1 MTTTATTGTNTS
13 GGASALPA
21 IGGTSSSTLSDW
33 AGPYV
38 TTMLGQA
45 QAVANQPYQT
55 YQGPLTAGASDVQQN
70 LFSGIGGLTLP
81 QNYGASMSNTGAY
94 APPNTNVP
102 TQVQSVSQAANG
114 TQNTTPNL
122 NNFGASGD
130 QNSLINQYMNPYLQ
144 ASLTPQLNMLTQQAQ
159 TNEQNDLGKLTS
171 QGAYGGSRQA
181 VLQGMDQNALL
192 ANQANMIGQGYN
204 TAYNNALGQFNTEQ
218 TQGQNLASTMA
229 NIGGQQQALNQAGVT
244 ADYNEFL
251 NQRQYPQQ
259 QLQFE
264 QSMLQ
269 GLPISTVSNAV
280 QPQTGLSSLAST
292 IGGLGSL
299 LTGPTGLTS
308 IINSLNQLGVTS
320 SGTTTGASSGTTGK

>member
-81 QNYGASMSNTGAY
+81 QNYGASMSNAGAY
-94 APPNTNVP
+94 TPPNTNVP

-204 TAYNNALGQFNTEQ
+204 TAYNNALGQFNAEQQQGNQLANTMNTIGQ
-218 TQGQNLASTMA
+218 TQQG
-229 NIGGQQQALNQAGVT
+229 INQAGVT

-251 NQRQYPQQ
+251 NQRDYPMK

-269 GLPISTVSNAV
+269 GLPTSTVTNTPTQATGI
-280 QPQTGLSSLAST
+280 QGLSSAV
-292 IGGLGSL
+292 GGLGTLATNLS
-299 LTGPTGLTS
+299 
-308 IINSLNQLGVTS
+308 NLGIKL
-320 SGTTTGASSGTTGK
+320 GT

>member
-55 YQGPLTAGASDVQQN
+55 YQGPLTAGASDIQQN

-81 QNYGASMSNTGAY
+81 QNYGASMSNAGAY
-94 APPNTNVP
+94 TPPNTNVP

-218 TQGQNLASTMA
+218 QQGNQLANTMNTIGQTQQG
-229 NIGGQQQALNQAGVT
+229 INQAGVT

-251 NQRQYPQQ
+251 NQRQYPMT

-269 GLPISTVSNAV
+269 GLPTSTVTNTPTQATGI
-280 QPQTGLSSLAST
+280 QGLSSAV
-292 IGGLGSL
+292 GGLGTLATNLSNL
-299 LTGPTGLTS
+299 GIKLT
-308 IINSLNQLGVTS
+308 
-320 SGTTTGASSGTTGK
+320 

>member
-55 YQGPLTAGASDVQQN
+55 YQGPLTAGASNVQQN

-81 QNYGASMSNTGAY
+81 QNYGASMSNAGAY
-94 APPNTNVP
+94 TPPNTNVP

-122 NNFGASGD
+122 NNFGANGD

-144 ASLTPQLNMLTQQAQ
+144 ASLTPQLNMLRQQAQ

-192 ANQANMIGQGYN
+192 GQQANMIGQGYN
-204 TAYNNALGQFNTEQ
+204 TAYNNALGQFNAEQQQGNQLANTMNTIGQ
-218 TQGQNLASTMA
+218 TQQG
-229 NIGGQQQALNQAGVT
+229 INQAGVT

-251 NQRQYPQQ
+251 NQRDYPMK

-269 GLPISTVSNAV
+269 GLPTSTVTNTPTQATGI
-280 QPQTGLSSLAST
+280 QGLSSAV
-292 IGGLGSL
+292 GGLGTLATNLS
-299 LTGPTGLTS
+299 
-308 IINSLNQLGVTS
+308 NLGIKL
-320 SGTTTGASSGTTGK
+320 GN

>member
-1 MTTTATTGTNTS
+1 MTTTS
-13 GGASALPA
+13 SSIPSA
-21 IGGTSSSTLSDW
+21 GTSAVSTLSDW

-38 TTMLGQA
+38 TNMLGNA
-45 QAVANQPYQT
+45 AAVANQPYQT
-55 YQGPLTAGASDVQQN
+55 YQGPLTAGPSDIQN
-70 LFSGIGGLTLP
+70 QLFSGIGGLTLP
-81 QNYGASMSNTGAY
+81 QNYGASMSNAGAY

-192 ANQANMIGQGYN
+192 GQQANMIGQGYN
-204 TAYNNALGQFNTEQ
+204 TAYNNALGQFNAEQQQGNQLANTMNTIGQ
-218 TQGQNLASTMA
+218 TQQG
-229 NIGGQQQALNQAGVT
+229 INQAGVT

-251 NQRQYPQQ
+251 NQRDYPMK

-269 GLPISTVSNAV
+269 GLPTSTVTNTPTQATGI
-280 QPQTGLSSLAST
+280 QGLSSAV
-292 IGGLGSL
+292 GGLGTLATNLSNL
-299 LTGPTGLTS
+299 GIKLT
-308 IINSLNQLGVTS
+308 
-320 SGTTTGASSGTTGK
+320 

>member
-81 QNYGASMSNTGAY
+81 QNYGASMSNAGAY
-94 APPNTNVP
+94 TPPNTNVP

-204 TAYNNALGQFNTEQ
+204 TAYNNALGQFNAEQQQGNQLANTMNTIGQ
-218 TQGQNLASTMA
+218 TQQG
-229 NIGGQQQALNQAGVT
+229 INQAGVT

-251 NQRQYPQQ
+251 NQRDYPMK

-269 GLPISTVSNAV
+269 GLPTSTVTNTPTQATGI
-280 QPQTGLSSLAST
+280 QGLSSAV
-292 IGGLGSL
+292 GGLGTLATNLSNL
-299 LTGPTGLTS
+299 GIKLT
-308 IINSLNQLGVTS
+308 
-320 SGTTTGASSGTTGK
+320 

>member
-218 TQGQNLASTMA
+218 TQGQNLANTM
-229 NIGGQQQALNQAGVT
+229 NTIGQTQQALNQAGVT

-308 IINSLNQLGVTS
+308 IMDSLNKLGVTS

>member
-55 YQGPLTAGASDVQQN
+55 YQGPLTAGASDIQQN

-81 QNYGASMSNTGAY
+81 QNFGASMSNTGAY
-94 APPNTNVP
+94 TPPNTNVP

-114 TQNTTPNL
+114 TQNTTPDL

-192 ANQANMIGQGYN
+192 ANQANVIGQGYN

-218 TQGQNLASTMA
+218 QQGNQLANTMNTIGQTQQG
-229 NIGGQQQALNQAGVT
+229 INQAGVT

-251 NQRQYPQQ
+251 NQRNYPMN

-269 GLPISTVSNAV
+269 GLPTSTVTNTPTQATGI
-280 QPQTGLSSLAST
+280 QGLSSAV
-292 IGGLGSL
+292 GGLGTLATNLS
-299 LTGPTGLTS
+299 
-308 IINSLNQLGVTS
+308 NLGIKL
-320 SGTTTGASSGTTGK
+320 GT

>member
-1 MTTTATTGTNTS
+1 MTTTS
-13 GGASALPA
+13 SSIPSA
-21 IGGTSSSTLSDW
+21 GTSAVSTLSDW

-38 TTMLGQA
+38 TNMLGNA
-45 QAVANQPYQT
+45 AAVANQPYQT
-55 YQGPLTAGASDVQQN
+55 YQGPLTAGPSDIQN
-70 LFSGIGGLTLP
+70 QLFSGIGGLTLP
-81 QNYGASMSNTGAY
+81 QNYGASMSNAGAY

-204 TAYNNALGQFNTEQ
+204 TAYNNALGQFNAEQQQGNQLANTMNTIGQ
-218 TQGQNLASTMA
+218 TQQG
-229 NIGGQQQALNQAGVT
+229 INQAGVT

-251 NQRQYPQQ
+251 NQRNYPMQ

-269 GLPISTVSNAV
+269 GLPTSTVTNTPTQATGI
-280 QPQTGLSSLAST
+280 QGLSSAV
-292 IGGLGSL
+292 GGLGTLATNLSNL
-299 LTGPTGLTS
+299 GIKLT
-308 IINSLNQLGVTS
+308 
-320 SGTTTGASSGTTGK
+320 

>member
-55 YQGPLTAGASDVQQN
+55 YQGPLTAGASNVQQN

-81 QNYGASMSNTGAY
+81 QNYGASMSNAGAY
-94 APPNTNVP
+94 TPPNTNVP

-122 NNFGASGD
+122 NNFGASGN

-144 ASLTPQLNMLTQQAQ
+144 ASLTPQLNMLRQQAQ

-192 ANQANMIGQGYN
+192 GQQANMIGQGYN
-204 TAYNNALGQFNTEQ
+204 TAYNNALGQFNAEQQQGNQLANTMNTIGQ
-218 TQGQNLASTMA
+218 TQQG
-229 NIGGQQQALNQAGVT
+229 INQAGVT

-251 NQRQYPQQ
+251 NQRDYPMK

-269 GLPISTVSNAV
+269 GLPTSTVTNTPTQATGI
-280 QPQTGLSSLAST
+280 QGLSSAV
-292 IGGLGSL
+292 GGLGTLATNLSNL
-299 LTGPTGLTS
+299 GIKLT
-308 IINSLNQLGVTS
+308 
-320 SGTTTGASSGTTGK
+320 

>member
-1 MTTTATTGTNTS
+1 MTTTSSSIPTA
-13 GGASALPA
+13 
-21 IGGTSSSTLSDW
+21 GTSAVSTLSDW

-38 TTMLGQA
+38 TNMLGNA
-45 QAVANQPYQT
+45 AAVANQPYQT
-55 YQGPLTAGASDVQQN
+55 YQGPLTAGPSDIQN
-70 LFSGIGGLTLP
+70 QLFSGIGGLTLP
-81 QNYGASMSNTGAY
+81 QNYGASMSNAGAY

-204 TAYNNALGQFNTEQ
+204 TAYNNALGQFNAEQQQGNQLANTMNTIGQ
-218 TQGQNLASTMA
+218 TQQG
-229 NIGGQQQALNQAGVT
+229 INQAGVT

-251 NQRQYPQQ
+251 NQRDYPMK

-269 GLPISTVSNAV
+269 GLPTSTVTNTPTQATGI
-280 QPQTGLSSLAST
+280 QGLSSAV
-292 IGGLGSL
+292 GGLGTLATNLSNL
-299 LTGPTGLTS
+299 GIKLT
-308 IINSLNQLGVTS
+308 
-320 SGTTTGASSGTTGK
+320 

>member
-81 QNYGASMSNTGAY
+81 QNYGASMSNAGAY
-94 APPNTNVP
+94 TPPNTNVP

-192 ANQANMIGQGYN
+192 ANQANVIGQGYN

-218 TQGQNLASTMA
+218 QQGNQLANTMNTIGQTQQG
-229 NIGGQQQALNQAGVT
+229 INQAGVT

-251 NQRQYPQQ
+251 NQRNYPMQ

-269 GLPISTVSNAV
+269 GLPTSTVTNTPTQATGI
-280 QPQTGLSSLAST
+280 QGLSSAV
-292 IGGLGSL
+292 GGLGTLATNLSNL
-299 LTGPTGLTS
+299 GIKLT
-308 IINSLNQLGVTS
+308 
-320 SGTTTGASSGTTGK
+320 

>member
-94 APPNTNVP
+94 TPPNTNVP

-218 TQGQNLASTMA
+218 QQGNQLANTMNTIGQTQQG
-229 NIGGQQQALNQAGVT
+229 INQAGVT

-251 NQRQYPQQ
+251 NQRNYPMQ

-269 GLPISTVSNAV
+269 GLPTSTVTNTPTQATGI
-280 QPQTGLSSLAST
+280 QGLSAAV
-292 IGGLGSL
+292 GGLGTLATNLSNL
-299 LTGPTGLTS
+299 GIKLT
-308 IINSLNQLGVTS
+308 
-320 SGTTTGASSGTTGK
+320 

>member
-55 YQGPLTAGASDVQQN
+55 YQGPLTAGPSSVQQN

-81 QNYGASMSNTGAY
+81 QNYGQSWTNTGA
-94 APPNTNVP
+94 PTMPNVNTPNQ
-102 TQVQSVSQAANG
+102 TSSVSQAAAG
-114 TQNTTPNL
+114 NTNTSGMANTNL
-122 NNFGASGD
+122 AQPSNNSIAS
-130 QNSLINQYMNPYLQ
+130 QYMNPYLQ
-144 ASLTPQLNMLTQQAQ
+144 QSLTPQLNLLAQQAQ
-159 TNEQNDLGKLTS
+159 TNEQSDLGKLTS
-171 QGAYGGSRQA
+171 QGAFGGSRQA

-192 ANQANMIGQGYN
+192 GQQANLIGQGYN
-204 TAYNNALGQFNTEQ
+204 TAYNTAMQQFNNDQANANQLANTMNTIGQ
-218 TQGQNLASTMA
+218 TQQG
-229 NIGGQQQALNQAGVT
+229 INQAGVT

-251 NQRQYPQQ
+251 NQRDYPMK

-269 GLPISTVSNAV
+269 GLPTSTVTNTPTQATGIQGLAAAV
-280 QPQTGLSSLAST
+280 
-292 IGGLGSL
+292 GGLGSL
-299 LTGPTGLTS
+299 ATNLSNLGIKL
-308 IINSLNQLGVTS
+308 NSTP
-320 SGTTTGASSGTTGK
+320 TTTPTP

>member
-1 MTTTATTGTNTS
+1 MTTTS
-13 GGASALPA
+13 SSIPA
-21 IGGTSSSTLSDW
+21 AGTSAVSTLSDW

-38 TTMLGQA
+38 TNMLGNA
-45 QAVANQPYQT
+45 AAVANQPYQT
-55 YQGPLTAGASDVQQN
+55 YQGPLTAGPSDIQN
-70 LFSGIGGLTLP
+70 QLFSGIGGLTLP
-81 QNYGASMSNTGAY
+81 QNYGASMSNAGAY

-144 ASLTPQLNMLTQQAQ
+144 ASLTPQLNALRQQSQ
-159 TNEQNDLGKLTS
+159 IDEQSGLGKLTS

-192 ANQANMIGQGYN
+192 GQQAGLIGQGYN

-218 TQGQNLASTMA
+218 TQGQNLANTMA

-259 QLQFE
+259 QLQF
-264 QSMLQ
+264 
-269 GLPISTVSNAV
+269 
-280 QPQTGLSSLAST
+280 
-292 IGGLGSL
+292 
-299 LTGPTGLTS
+299 
-308 IINSLNQLGVTS
+308 
-320 SGTTTGASSGTTGK
+320 

>member
-55 YQGPLTAGASDVQQN
+55 YQGPLTAGASNVQQN

-81 QNYGASMSNTGAY
+81 QNYGASMSNAGAY
-94 APPNTNVP
+94 TPPNTNVP

-122 NNFGASGD
+122 NNFGASGN

-144 ASLTPQLNMLTQQAQ
+144 ASLTPQLNMLRQQAQ

-192 ANQANMIGQGYN
+192 GQQANMIGQGYN
-204 TAYNNALGQFNTEQ
+204 TAYNNALGQFNAEQQQGNQLANTMNTIGQ
-218 TQGQNLASTMA
+218 TQQG
-229 NIGGQQQALNQAGVT
+229 INQAGVT

-251 NQRQYPQQ
+251 NQRDYPMK

-269 GLPISTVSNAV
+269 GLPVSTVTNTPTQATGI
-280 QPQTGLSSLAST
+280 QGLSSAV
-292 IGGLGSL
+292 GGLGTLATNLSNL
-299 LTGPTGLTS
+299 GIKLT
-308 IINSLNQLGVTS
+308 
-320 SGTTTGASSGTTGK
+320 

>member
-55 YQGPLTAGASDVQQN
+55 YQGPLTAGASDIQQN

-81 QNYGASMSNTGAY
+81 QNFGASMSNTGAY
-94 APPNTNVP
+94 TPPNTNVP

-114 TQNTTPNL
+114 TQNTTPDL

-218 TQGQNLASTMA
+218 TQGQNLANTMA
-229 NIGGQQQALNQAGVT
+229 TIGGQQQALNQAGVT

-308 IINSLNQLGVTS
+308 IMDSLNKLGVTS

>member
-94 APPNTNVP
+94 APPDTNVP

-192 ANQANMIGQGYN
+192 GQQANMIGQGYN
-204 TAYNNALGQFNTEQ
+204 TAYNNALGQFNAEQQQGNQLANTMNTIGQ
-218 TQGQNLASTMA
+218 TQQG
-229 NIGGQQQALNQAGVT
+229 INQAGVT

-251 NQRQYPQQ
+251 NQRDYPMK

-269 GLPISTVSNAV
+269 GLPTSTVTNTPTQATGI
-280 QPQTGLSSLAST
+280 QGLSSAV
-292 IGGLGSL
+292 GGLGTLATNLSNL
-299 LTGPTGLTS
+299 GIKLT
-308 IINSLNQLGVTS
+308 
-320 SGTTTGASSGTTGK
+320 

>member
-81 QNYGASMSNTGAY
+81 QNYGASMSNAGAY

-192 ANQANMIGQGYN
+192 ANQANVIGQGYN

-218 TQGQNLASTMA
+218 QQGNQLANTMNTIGQTQQG
-229 NIGGQQQALNQAGVT
+229 INQAGVT

-251 NQRQYPQQ
+251 NQRDYPMK

-269 GLPISTVSNAV
+269 GLPTSTVTNTPTQATGI
-280 QPQTGLSSLAST
+280 QGLSSAV
-292 IGGLGSL
+292 GGLGTLATNLSNL
-299 LTGPTGLTS
+299 GIKLT
-308 IINSLNQLGVTS
+308 
-320 SGTTTGASSGTTGK
+320 

>member
-1 MTTTATTGTNTS
+1 MTTTSSSIPTA
-13 GGASALPA
+13 
-21 IGGTSSSTLSDW
+21 GTSAVSTLSDW

-38 TTMLGQA
+38 TNMLGNA
-45 QAVANQPYQT
+45 AAVANQPYQT
-55 YQGPLTAGASDVQQN
+55 YQGPLTAGPSDIQN
-70 LFSGIGGLTLP
+70 QLFSGIGGLTLP
-81 QNYGASMSNTGAY
+81 QNYGASMSNAGAY

-144 ASLTPQLNMLTQQAQ
+144 ASLTPQLNALRQQSQ
-159 TNEQNDLGKLTS
+159 IDEQSGLGKLTS

-192 ANQANMIGQGYN
+192 GQQAGLIGQGYN

-218 TQGQNLASTMA
+218 QQGNQLANTMNTIGQTQQG
-229 NIGGQQQALNQAGVT
+229 INQAGVT

-251 NQRQYPQQ
+251 NQRNYPMN

-269 GLPISTVSNAV
+269 GLPTSTVTNTPTQATGI
-280 QPQTGLSSLAST
+280 QGLSAAV
-292 IGGLGSL
+292 GGLGTLATNLS
-299 LTGPTGLTS
+299 
-308 IINSLNQLGVTS
+308 NLGIKL
-320 SGTTTGASSGTTGK
+320 GT

>member
-55 YQGPLTAGASDVQQN
+55 YQGPLTAGPSDIQN
-70 LFSGIGGLTLP
+70 QLFSGIGGLTLP
-81 QNYGASMSNTGAY
+81 QNYGASMSNAGAY

-192 ANQANMIGQGYN
+192 AQQAGLIGSGYN

-218 TQGQNLASTMA
+218 TQGQNLANTM
-229 NIGGQQQALNQAGVT
+229 NTIGQTQQGINQAGVT

-251 NQRQYPQQ
+251 NQRDYPMK

-269 GLPISTVSNAV
+269 GLPTSTVTNTPTQATGI
-280 QPQTGLSSLAST
+280 QGLSSAV
-292 IGGLGSL
+292 GGLGTLATNLSNL
-299 LTGPTGLTS
+299 G
-308 IINSLNQLGVTS
+308 IKLN
-320 SGTTTGASSGTTGK
+320 

>member
-55 YQGPLTAGASDVQQN
+55 YQGPLTAGPSDIQN
-70 LFSGIGGLTLP
+70 QLFSGIGGLTLP
-81 QNYGASMSNTGAY
+81 QNYGASMSNAGAY

-144 ASLTPQLNMLTQQAQ
+144 ASLTPQLNMLRQQAQ

-192 ANQANMIGQGYN
+192 ANQANVIGQGYN

-218 TQGQNLASTMA
+218 QQGNQLANTMNTIGQTQQG
-229 NIGGQQQALNQAGVT
+229 INQAGVT

-251 NQRQYPQQ
+251 NQRNYPMQ

-269 GLPISTVSNAV
+269 GLPTSTVTNTPTQATGI
-280 QPQTGLSSLAST
+280 QGLSSAV
-292 IGGLGSL
+292 GGLGTLATNLSNL
-299 LTGPTGLTS
+299 GIKLT
-308 IINSLNQLGVTS
+308 
-320 SGTTTGASSGTTGK
+320 

>member
-55 YQGPLTAGASDVQQN
+55 YQGPLTAGASDIQQN

-81 QNYGASMSNTGAY
+81 QNYGASMSNAGAY
-94 APPNTNVP
+94 TPPNTNVP

-144 ASLTPQLNMLTQQAQ
+144 ASLTPQLNMLRQQAQ

-218 TQGQNLASTMA
+218 QQGNQLANTMNTIGQTQQG
-229 NIGGQQQALNQAGVT
+229 INQAGVT

-251 NQRQYPQQ
+251 NQRQYPMT

-269 GLPISTVSNAV
+269 GLPTSTVTNTPTQATGI
-280 QPQTGLSSLAST
+280 QGLSSAV
-292 IGGLGSL
+292 GGLGTLATNLSNL
-299 LTGPTGLTS
+299 GIKLT
-308 IINSLNQLGVTS
+308 
-320 SGTTTGASSGTTGK
+320 

>member
-1 MTTTATTGTNTS
+1 MTTTS
-13 GGASALPA
+13 SSIPSA
-21 IGGTSSSTLSDW
+21 GTSAVSTLSDW

-38 TTMLGQA
+38 TNMLGNA
-45 QAVANQPYQT
+45 AAVANQPYQT
-55 YQGPLTAGASDVQQN
+55 YQGPLTAGPSDIQN
-70 LFSGIGGLTLP
+70 QLFSGIGGLTLP
-81 QNYGASMSNTGAY
+81 QNYGASMSNAGAY

-144 ASLTPQLNMLTQQAQ
+144 ASLTPQLNMLRQQAQ

-181 VLQGMDQNALL
+181 VLQGMDQNTLL

-218 TQGQNLASTMA
+218 QQGNQLANTMNTIGQTQQG
-229 NIGGQQQALNQAGVT
+229 INQAGVT

-251 NQRQYPQQ
+251 NQRQYPMT

-269 GLPISTVSNAV
+269 GLPLSTVTNTPTQATGI
-280 QPQTGLSSLAST
+280 QGLSSAV
-292 IGGLGSL
+292 GGLGTLATNLSNL
-299 LTGPTGLTS
+299 GIKLT
-308 IINSLNQLGVTS
+308 
-320 SGTTTGASSGTTGK
+320 

>member
-1 MTTTATTGTNTS
+1 MADSSLPTAGQ
-13 GGASALPA
+13 SAV
-21 IGGTSSSTLSDW
+21 STLSDW

-38 TTMLGQA
+38 TNMLGNA
-45 QAVANQPYQT
+45 AAVANQPYQT
-55 YQGPLTAGASDVQQN
+55 YQGPLTAGPSAIQN
-70 LFSGIGGLTLP
+70 QLFSGIGNLTLP
-81 QNYGASMSNTGAY
+81 QNYGASMSNVGAY
-94 APPNTNVP
+94 TPPNTNVP

-122 NNFGASGD
+122 GNFGASGD

-144 ASLTPQLNMLTQQAQ
+144 ASLTPQLNALRQQAQ
-159 TNEQNDLGKLTS
+159 IDEQSGLGKLTS
-171 QGAYGGSRQA
+171 QGAFGGSRQA

-192 ANQANMIGQGYN
+192 GQQANLIGQGYN
-204 TAYNNALGQFNTEQ
+204 TAYNNALNQFNTEQ
-218 TQGQNLASTMA
+218 TQGQNLANTMA

-280 QPQTGLSSLAST
+280 QPQTGLASLAST

-308 IINSLNQLGVTS
+308 IINSLNKLGVTGSS
-320 SGTTTGASSGTTGK
+320 SGTTSGSSSGTTGG

>member
-204 TAYNNALGQFNTEQ
+204 TAYNNALGQFNAEQQQGNQLANTMNTIGQ
-218 TQGQNLASTMA
+218 TQQG
-229 NIGGQQQALNQAGVT
+229 INQAGVT

-251 NQRQYPQQ
+251 NQRDYPMK

-269 GLPISTVSNAV
+269 GLPTSTVTNTPTQATGI
-280 QPQTGLSSLAST
+280 QGLSSAV
-292 IGGLGSL
+292 GGLGTLATNLSNL
-299 LTGPTGLTS
+299 GIKLT
-308 IINSLNQLGVTS
+308 
-320 SGTTTGASSGTTGK
+320 

>member
-1 MTTTATTGTNTS
+1 
-13 GGASALPA
+13 
-21 IGGTSSSTLSDW
+21 
-33 AGPYV
+33 
-38 TTMLGQA
+38 
-45 QAVANQPYQT
+45 
-55 YQGPLTAGASDVQQN
+55 
-70 LFSGIGGLTLP
+70 
-81 QNYGASMSNTGAY
+81 
-94 APPNTNVP
+94 
-102 TQVQSVSQAANG
+102 
-114 TQNTTPNL
+114 
-122 NNFGASGD
+122 
-130 QNSLINQYMNPYLQ
+130 MNPYLQ
-144 ASLTPQLNMLTQQAQ
+144 ASLTPQLNALRQQSQ
-159 TNEQNDLGKLTS
+159 IDEQSGLGKLTS

-192 ANQANMIGQGYN
+192 GQQAGLIGQGYN
-204 TAYNNALGQFNTEQ
+204 TAYNNALNQFNTEQ
-218 TQGQNLASTMA
+218 TQGQNLADTMA

-251 NQRQYPQQ
+251 NQRQYPEQ

-308 IINSLNQLGVTS
+308 IMDSLNKLGVTS

>member
-55 YQGPLTAGASDVQQN
+55 YQGPLTAGASDIQQN

-204 TAYNNALGQFNTEQ
+204 TAYNNALGQFNAEQQQGNQLANTMNTIGQ
-218 TQGQNLASTMA
+218 TQQG
-229 NIGGQQQALNQAGVT
+229 INQAGVT

-251 NQRQYPQQ
+251 NQRDYPMK

-269 GLPISTVSNAV
+269 GLPTSTVTNTPTQATGI
-280 QPQTGLSSLAST
+280 QGLSSAV
-292 IGGLGSL
+292 GGLGTLATNLSNL
-299 LTGPTGLTS
+299 GIKLT
-308 IINSLNQLGVTS
+308 
-320 SGTTTGASSGTTGK
+320 

>member
-55 YQGPLTAGASDVQQN
+55 YQGPLTAGASNVQQN

-81 QNYGASMSNTGAY
+81 QNYGASMSNAGAY
-94 APPNTNVP
+94 TPPNTNVP

-122 NNFGASGD
+122 NNFGANGD

-144 ASLTPQLNMLTQQAQ
+144 ASLTPQLNMLRQQAQ

-192 ANQANMIGQGYN
+192 GQQATMIGQGYN
-204 TAYNNALGQFNTEQ
+204 TAYNNALGQFNAEQQQGNQLANTMNTIGQ
-218 TQGQNLASTMA
+218 TQQG
-229 NIGGQQQALNQAGVT
+229 INQAGVT

-251 NQRQYPQQ
+251 NQRDYPMK

-269 GLPISTVSNAV
+269 GLPTSTVTNTPTQATGI
-280 QPQTGLSSLAST
+280 QGLSSAV
-292 IGGLGSL
+292 GGLGTLATNLSNL
-299 LTGPTGLTS
+299 GIKLT
-308 IINSLNQLGVTS
+308 
-320 SGTTTGASSGTTGK
+320 